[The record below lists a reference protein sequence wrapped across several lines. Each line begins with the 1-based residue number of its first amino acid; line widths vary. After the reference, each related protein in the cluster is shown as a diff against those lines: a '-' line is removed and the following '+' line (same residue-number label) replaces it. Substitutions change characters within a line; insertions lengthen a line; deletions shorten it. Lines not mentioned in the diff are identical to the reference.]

1 MRYFLVVIL
10 AGLIWNLAAPA
21 AAQGVTAA
29 GAEGW
34 LAVVRVHPQP
44 SVTGPE
50 ILLGEIAAV
59 EAADPALRQRLA
71 GLSMGRAAL
80 PGQGRELSV
89 GTMRVRLR
97 QAGLPERQIR
107 IEAPEASF
115 SVLTRAQF
123 ISGADVAA
131 VAEGAVREHLA
142 DRQQELGGGTLAVTC
157 APPDGL
163 WVVDGAAEAAVARVT
178 GTPPGP
184 VMAAV
189 TVSVDGKPQRTL
201 MVRCETKWLVDVWVV
216 QSLVLR
222 HQVLDRESV
231 ALELREFSS
240 VPRGLLP
247 ADEDPQGWRAVRP
260 LVPGTLLAAGTV
272 ERVPLVW
279 RGQPVSIAA
288 QTGSVWVGAPGI
300 ALEDGRLGD
309 VVRVQN
315 SLSGYVVQARV
326 VGPDAVEALVP

>member
-1 MRYFLVVIL
+1 M
-10 AGLIWNLAAPA
+10 WNLAAGV
-21 AAQGVTAA
+21 AAQELVSA
-29 GAEGW
+29 GAEEW

-59 EAADPALRQRLA
+59 ETADPSLRKRLT
-71 GLSMGRAAL
+71 GLSVGRAAL
-80 PGQGRELSV
+80 PGQARELSV

-107 IEAPEASF
+107 IEAPGTRF
-115 SVLTRAQF
+115 PVHTRAQF
-123 ISGADVAA
+123 VSGAELAA
-131 VAEGAVREHLA
+131 AAERAVQEHLA
-142 DRQQELGGGTLAVTC
+142 HREQELGAGTLAAAC
-157 APPDGL
+157 APPDGF
-163 WVVDGAAEAAVARVT
+163 WVVDGAAEVAVARVS

-189 TVSVDGKPQRTL
+189 TVSVDGTAQRTV
-201 MVRCETKWLVDVWVV
+201 MVRCETRWLVEVWVV

-222 HQVLDRESV
+222 HQVLDRETV
-231 ALELREFSS
+231 ALELREFST

-247 ADEDPQGWRAVRP
+247 ADEDPEGWRAVRP
-260 LVPGTLLAAGTV
+260 LAPGTLLAAGTV
-272 ERVPLVW
+272 ERVPMVW

-288 QTGSVWVGAPGI
+288 QAGSVWVGAPGI

-326 VGPDAVEALVP
+326 VGPDTVQALVP